1 MHACDAYQRLSS
13 ILFGLWWEVEWAVNL
28 ILHSLSLAICTL
40 SVVFPPLHAV
50 LIIGTISFEKLKNI
64 FLLKSKKVEELQNR
78 ELSKTFNSIK

>member
-40 SVVFPPLHAV
+40 SVVFSPLHAV
-50 LIIGTISFEKLKNI
+50 LIIGHYKFWKIKKYI
-64 FLLKSKKVEELQNR
+64 FIKKQKGWGTAE
-78 ELSKTFNSIK
+78 